1 MWKGFPHDTSLS
13 AHIRAMEPM
22 LLVMVIKVALA
33 RSSLL
38 TESRFSLLIM
48 FPKLEKTILG
58 VKSPS
63 ESQEKTGIAYL
74 TKVLISNCK
83 KHCSG

>member
-1 MWKGFPHDTSLS
+1 MEEVSPDTSLS

-58 VKSPS
+58 LKVHQNPRRK
-63 ESQEKTGIAYL
+63 QEL
-74 TKVLISNCK
+74 LI
-83 KHCSG
+83 